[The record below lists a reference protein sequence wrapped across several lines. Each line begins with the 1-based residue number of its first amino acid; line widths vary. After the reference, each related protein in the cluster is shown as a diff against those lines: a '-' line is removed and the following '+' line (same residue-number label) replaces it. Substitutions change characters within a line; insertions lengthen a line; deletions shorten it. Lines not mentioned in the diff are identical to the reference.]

1 MLRNY
6 MFSNEVDT
14 GKLKSIPVATSRY
27 DSKVILS
34 TKDGDYTRVLRL
46 NELKSDISTSDM
58 YMNVDLLHQYDPF
71 RIAYEYYGNSSLY
84 WVILAANDLY
94 DIFDLVEGMT
104 IRIPTVLNVLGY
116 NGLVV
121 TGDELL

>member
-1 MLRNY
+1 MLRDY
-6 MFSNEVDT
+6 MFSKEVNAS
-14 GKLKSIPVATSRY
+14 KLKSIPVATSRY
-27 DSKVILS
+27 DSKVVLS
-34 TKDGDYTRVLRL
+34 TDDGDYTRVLRL
-46 NELKSDISTSDM
+46 NEIKSDPSTSDM
-58 YMNVDLLHQYDPF
+58 YMNIDLLHQYDPY

-94 DIFDLVEGMT
+94 DIFDLEEGMT

-121 TGDELL
+121 TGDELI